1 MASCTLQDWSWEE
14 PGAPCCLAGPICLT
28 RSGCFDTT
36 WGFPSPNWH
45 AANGCILALTQSTT
59 RSSAQRIS
67 PFLSPVSFRS
77 RQDGRFTSPC
87 SCIGWQSSSEGTPH
101 RVSGI
106 CAAETDAQSH
116 GYASEH
122 GLSREGVVSKQSTAY
137 RRRRCRG
144 SVLWNSQGTH
154 LHQIA
159 DYLAQEQLQRS
170 YS

>member
-87 SCIGWQSSSEGTPH
+87 APRLYDSLADRAFG
-101 RVSGI
+101 VGI
-106 CAAETDAQSH
+106 PCEQYGRTVGVHCA
-116 GYASEH
+116 
-122 GLSREGVVSKQSTAY
+122 
-137 RRRRCRG
+137 
-144 SVLWNSQGTH
+144 
-154 LHQIA
+154 
-159 DYLAQEQLQRS
+159 
-170 YS
+170 